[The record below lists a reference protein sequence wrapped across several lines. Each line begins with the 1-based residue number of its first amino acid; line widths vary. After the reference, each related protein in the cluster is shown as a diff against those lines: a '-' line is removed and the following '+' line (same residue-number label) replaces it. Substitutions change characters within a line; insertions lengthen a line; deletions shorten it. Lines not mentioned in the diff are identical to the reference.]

1 MVIPIGFD
9 PPINDVNVFDVPT
22 NPSIDSTVYDC
33 GGSGNIFVVIPV
45 CPGLQVK
52 AIPARVIGS
61 PALNG
66 EVLLCLW

>member
-1 MVIPIGFD
+1 M
-9 PPINDVNVFDVPT
+9 DVPT

-33 GGSGNIFVVIPV
+33 GGSGNTLVVIPV

-66 EVLLCLW
+66 WGSFVFMVTIPVGSW